1 MPTLR
6 MPCMLSSL
14 ILCLVSGTASLP
26 SWYEKKRATLRG
38 HRANAN
44 DAVGDALLQGVNFH
58 LDYVSVLQALPDGDM
73 RRAAGRKVATHRQL
87 LDDLVDQ
94 HVGGKDVNDRVRMS
108 DRNDPQ
114 QGLATAN

>member
-1 MPTLR
+1 

-14 ILCLVSGTASLP
+14 ILCLVSGTAWLP
-26 SWYEKKRATLRG
+26 PWYEKKRAMLSG
-38 HRANAN
+38 HRANAS

-87 LDDLVDQ
+87 LDDLIDQ
-94 HVGGKDVNDRVRMS
+94 HVGGKDVNDRVRMR